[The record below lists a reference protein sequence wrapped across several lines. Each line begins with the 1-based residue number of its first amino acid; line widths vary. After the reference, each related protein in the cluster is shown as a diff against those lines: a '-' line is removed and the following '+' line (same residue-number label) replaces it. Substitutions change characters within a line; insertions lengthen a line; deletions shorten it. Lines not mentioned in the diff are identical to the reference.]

1 MDNKTLTVTL
11 VAVFIGGL
19 ILGSA
24 SFGGLSGYATRK
36 AGGGGYTPDATKKTA
51 YIDITPSFIVAGNPI
66 YAYIVPQGY
75 DCWAHIYNINS
86 AGIASKVDSFEYYR
100 GSGRRC
106 TTPTTYTYTVPL
118 TFTGF
123 YELRVYKNQ
132 ALVGSSNYGDFIYD
146 TFTVGFEP
154 VPALPY

>member
-19 ILGSA
+19 VLGSA

-36 AGGGGYTPDATKKTA
+36 AVGDGGGGYTPDATKKTA
-51 YIDITPSFIVAGNPI
+51 YIDIVPSFVAAGYPI
-66 YAYIVPQGY
+66 YASIVPEGY
-75 DCWAHIYNINS
+75 DCFAYIYNINS

-106 TTPTTYTYTVPL
+106 TVPTTYTYSVPL

-123 YELRVYKNQ
+123 YEMRIYKNA
-132 ALVGSSNYGDFIYD
+132 ALTGSSNYGDFIYD

-154 VPALPY
+154 AP